1 MTNTDA
7 PYFSIFENALDL
19 LSVGIALVRSDRTII
34 YVNKALRGLAAC
46 SGELRID
53 RNTIEF
59 ATPGLRDRLT
69 RALSALDHARPAPTC
84 HAADFAIP
92 RADDLPP
99 YIVSVRRL
107 AAFDQGRPE
116 AAALLLVHDPLQ
128 QTIVASKILKELYA
142 LTEAEVQLVRAL
154 STGMTAIAYAKQR
167 RISVTTAY
175 THLRHTREK
184 TGWRSVTEL
193 TRRFY
198 ELNRSLRAS

>member
-19 LSVGIALVRSDRTII
+19 LSDGIALVRSDRTII

-107 AAFDQGRPE
+107 APSTRGVPRRLRCCWCTIHCSRP
-116 AAALLLVHDPLQ
+116 
-128 QTIVASKILKELYA
+128 SS
-142 LTEAEVQLVRAL
+142 RAN
-154 STGMTAIAYAKQR
+154 S
-167 RISVTTAY
+167 S
-175 THLRHTREK
+175 
-184 TGWRSVTEL
+184 RSSSPSP
-193 TRRFY
+193 RPRF
-198 ELNRSLRAS
+198 NSSAP